1 MTVEQIM
8 LLGILTQEV
17 GIVALGHNKLMS
29 FIAFPNTYGFS
40 FSSGQS
46 MPLGTNNFTLLR
58 FLLANE
64 SLVYT

>member
-46 MPLGTNNFTLLR
+46 MPLGTNNFAMLR
-58 FLLANE
+58 FLLAND